1 MYLENQRLNADIK
14 DMKAQIQQIKDEINS
29 QYIRSP
35 WIIEISGIPVKK
47 DKNVYNIN
55 KIVDL
60 VEIEDFILFYTKL
73 TFSQDINMPFCS
85 NHYYFQ

>member
-35 WIIEISGIPVKK
+35 
-47 DKNVYNIN
+47 
-55 KIVDL
+55 
-60 VEIEDFILFYTKL
+60 
-73 TFSQDINMPFCS
+73 
-85 NHYYFQ
+85 